1 MGTGDW
7 NDGMNKVGA
16 GGKGESV
23 WNGWF
28 FITVL
33 KAFAELAA
41 AARRRGAGGVVP
53 GAGRGPA
60 GGAGGAR
67 LGRRLVS
74 PRLLRRRHASGIGP
88 ERRVPDRP
96 PSPRPGR

>member
-7 NDGMNKVGA
+7 NDGMNRVGA
-16 GGKGESV
+16 RGNGESV

-33 KAFAELAA
+33 NAFAELAGQRGDA
-41 AARRRGAGGVVP
+41 TRVAWCRERAEDLRRGAGGQ
-53 GAGRGPA
+53 
-60 GGAGGAR
+60 R

-74 PRLLRRRHASGIGP
+74 PSLLRRRHAPGIGP
-88 ERRVPDRP
+88 E
-96 PSPRPGR
+96 